1 MIRGL
6 FPQRMVTP
14 PGPYQE
20 VLIPTFAQMKKPGT
34 SRPLLLF
41 YVLVIYVILQFAWWA
56 YLLIKTNNQ
65 VADLHNQILNYNI
78 VTDPKLSDPAAVIT
92 AKETLDQE
100 LHKRWLMIAGEG
112 AVFFLLLSWAIV
124 RTRASFKREALLAER
139 QKNFLLSVTHELRSP
154 LASIG
159 LQAETL
165 LKRDLPKEKQSQILS
180 NVLED
185 TERLNA
191 LIGNILL
198 AARIDNHSFTIQ
210 KGEHDLSG
218 FIEQLARKIASGV
231 GQQHKFNFNITK
243 NISVSFDE
251 MAAHSV
257 FANLME
263 NAVKY
268 APPHSEIDVTLA
280 KSDGRISIA
289 VADRGKG
296 IPDKEKQTVFERFY
310 RTGQEETRSTK
321 GTGLGLYIAKYLS
334 RLHGWNINVRDNNPT
349 GTIFTVE
356 IPVTQNE

>member
-1 MIRGL
+1 ME
-6 FPQRMVTP
+6 TP

-20 VLIPTFAQMKKPGT
+20 ALIPTFAVMKKPRT

-41 YVLVIYVILQFAWWA
+41 YVLVVYVILQFAWWA

-65 VADLHNQILNYNI
+65 VSDLHNQILNYQI
-78 VTDPKLSDPAAVIT
+78 VTDPNLKDPTVVIQ
-92 AKETLDQE
+92 AKENLDQE

-124 RTRASFKREALLAER
+124 RTRAGFKREALLAER

-210 KGEHDLSG
+210 KNKHDLSE
-218 FIEQLARKIASGV
+218 FLEQLSRKIAAGV
-231 GQQHKFNFNITK
+231 GHQHKFNINITK
-243 NISVSFDE
+243 NISASFDE
-251 MAAHSV
+251 LAAHSV
-257 FANLME
+257 FANLVE

-268 APPHSEIDVTLA
+268 APPQSEIDVSLT
-280 KSDGRISIA
+280 KSRERILLS
-289 VADRGKG
+289 VADHGKG

-310 RTGQEETRSTK
+310 RAGQEETRSTK
-321 GTGLGLYIAKYLS
+321 GTGLGLYIVKYLS
-334 RLHGWNINVRDNNPT
+334 NLHGWNITVRDNNPT
-349 GTIFTVE
+349 GAIFTVE
-356 IPVTQNE
+356 IPVIQNE